1 MLPQPLLGIIIK
13 TPGCRKE
20 IKHKKNAAQVSMF
33 TCAAWIVTYNCK
45 EIGFNFTSSS
55 NQLKQEIEFGNHCT
69 VKRLLADPHSG
80 IDNKCM
86 F

>member
-1 MLPQPLLGIIIK
+1 
-13 TPGCRKE
+13 
-20 IKHKKNAAQVSMF
+20 MF

-45 EIGFNFTSSS
+45 DIRFNFTSSS
-55 NQLKQEIEFGNHCT
+55 NQLQQEIEFGNHGT
-69 VKRLLADPHSG
+69 VKRLLADPHSY